1 MLLNNKINIG
11 LNPNDSALNLCA
23 KYTYLNRAILKVM
36 DKSITV
42 CENKRA
48 ICEFYVIIGN
58 LYVII
63 LTKIT
68 INSLGGKYGYIKEK
82 MG

>member
-1 MLLNNKINIG
+1 
-11 LNPNDSALNLCA
+11 
-23 KYTYLNRAILKVM
+23 M
-36 DKSITV
+36 DKTITI

-68 INSLGGKYGYIKEK
+68 INSLGGEYGYIKEK

>member
-1 MLLNNKINIG
+1 M
-11 LNPNDSALNLCA
+11 DSALDFCI
-23 KYTYLNRAILKVM
+23 KCTYSDRWILKVM
-36 DKSITV
+36 DKTITI

>member
-1 MLLNNKINIG
+1 
-11 LNPNDSALNLCA
+11 
-23 KYTYLNRAILKVM
+23 M
-36 DKSITV
+36 DKTITI

-82 MG
+82 MGGVRRQKSKACTVDQRGRTFLFSQ